1 MLAKSMSGMQPECI
15 RKRLSL
21 APRDGAQVLARSV
34 HLHPGCHGSPWR
46 VRMFVRRHTAQAI
59 AREEQCPCDGR
70 EPCPRHPCFQG
81 LVLQL
86 PAQDGQTQAEGH
98 TQAIRHPSDS
108 PSKRITPCAALW
120 FLKFVVWN
128 LPGPSDCDRRRWA
141 WRWRWLQEDSP
152 GQGAASDCDAGR
164 GAALPL
170 RRAAC
175 TWKGGT

>member
-1 MLAKSMSGMQPECI
+1 MSGMEPRPAPRRI

-86 PAQDGQTQAEGH
+86 PAQDCQTQAEGH
-98 TQAIRHPSDS
+98 TQAISHPGASRHAQH
-108 PSKRITPCAALW
+108 CG
-120 FLKFVVWN
+120 VWDWWCGTR
-128 LPGPSDCDRRRWA
+128 PRSRQGCT
-141 WRWRWLQEDSP
+141 
-152 GQGAASDCDAGR
+152 GQTRSVHMKCR
-164 GAALPL
+164 HM
-170 RRAAC
+170 
-175 TWKGGT
+175 K